1 MARETREQ
9 ERGPFGSRTLQLGR
23 ILGIAVGVDPSWFL
37 IFALVTISL
46 GGRFEEQNAEWP
58 VALAWGAGL
67 AASLL
72 YFLSILA
79 HELGHSITSKL
90 LGLPVISIT
99 LFLFGGLA
107 RLSGEPDRPRDELLI
122 ALAGP
127 AVSVLLGMFFLVVYL
142 ATGDGTVV
150 GEVAFWLG
158 SINLAL
164 AIFNMIPGFPLDG
177 GHVFRAFLW
186 AAFDDLDKATRWA
199 GAVGGL
205 FARFLIG
212 LGIASVIFGGAQMLT
227 GGLFMAFI
235 GWFLLRAARGSV
247 WQSRLKHYLE
257 GVQAGEAMEST
268 EHRIDAWSTVEDA
281 ALGGFSLEGRSCLFV
296 EQDGELTGL
305 LTLEEVSRVP
315 VEKRAFQRVTE
326 VMTPIEEV
334 GTIGPRETL
343 FSALEAI
350 ERAGADRLLV
360 VDEGETLGALSR
372 DQISRVLRNRMTLGS

>member
-1 MARETREQ
+1 MARESQEQ
-9 ERGPFGSRTLQLGR
+9 DRGPFGSRTLQLGR
-23 ILGIAVGVDPSWFL
+23 VLGIAVGVDPSWFL

-67 AASLL
+67 VASLL

-107 RLSGEPDRPRDELLI
+107 RLYGEPARPRDELLI

-142 ATGDGTVV
+142 STGDGTVI
-150 GEVAFWLG
+150 GEVSFWLG

-199 GAVGGL
+199 GTVGGL
-205 FARFLIG
+205 FARLLIG
-212 LGIASVIFGGAQMLT
+212 MGIASVVFGGAPMLT
-227 GGLFMAFI
+227 GGLFMAFV

-247 WQSRLKHYLE
+247 WQSRLKHYLQ
-257 GVQAGEAMEST
+257 GVRVGEAMEGT

-281 ALGGFSLEGRSCLFV
+281 ATGGFALEGRSCLFV
-296 EQDGELTGL
+296 EQEGALIGL
-305 LTLEEVSRVP
+305 LTLEEVVGVP
-315 VEKRAFQRVTE
+315 TEKRAFLRVAE
-326 VMTPIEEV
+326 VMTPIEQV
-334 GTIGPRETL
+334 GTIGPGETL
-343 FSALEAI
+343 FSALEVI
-350 ERAGADRLLV
+350 ERTGGDRLLV
-360 VDEGETLGALSR
+360 VDGGEILGALSR
-372 DQISRVLRNRMTLGS
+372 EQISRVLRNRMTLES